1 MSGADIAGI
10 ADTLA
15 ARTAALRLCFERIG
29 ATRMAG
35 LPVMHPGLRVEAIGF
50 EPCADADGAPAA
62 LGVLLTPWF
71 MNLILLP
78 APGGACAP
86 PGQSRPHR
94 VGGARFDFIGAHE
107 AGFGAYE
114 MCSLFSPMF
123 EFAGQAAARATA
135 VEVLRA
141 LRGAEREI
149 QARLAAQPR
158 PGRRGFL
165 TGRVAAGQ
173 RP

>member
-1 MSGADIAGI
+1 MSGDA
-10 ADTLA
+10 A
-15 ARTAALRLCFERIG
+15 ARALPARADALCLCFERIG

-35 LPVMHPGLRVEAIGF
+35 MPVMHPGLRVESIGF

-78 APGGACAP
+78 APGQACAP
-86 PGQSRPHR
+86 PGQSRRHLI
-94 VGGARFDFIGAHE
+94 GGERFDFIGAHE
-107 AGFGAYE
+107 PGFGDYE

-123 EFAGQAAARATA
+123 EFADQAAARATA
-135 VEVLRA
+135 LEVLRV
-141 LRGAEREI
+141 LRGAELER

-165 TGRVAAGQ
+165 TGRVASGP